1 MSYRQPKI
9 VDDKSGQVL
18 GQSIVQGAQNLAQG
32 AMQMA
37 QKNQLA
43 IKEEKKEEEDL
54 NVGLVNLAAQY
65 NNDLQNAA
73 KLTKEQLGK
82 IKKDFGV
89 SMEDIIKQGYEAQK
103 AFLKDKSTTN
113 REAVE
118 TNASRRTNI
127 NKWMVQTGSLV
138 ENVSTLAAQSTSDIE
153 TNVFFPSIKGDDGAA
168 GREMANAFLN
178 KKGYGYGHTADK
190 NDKGVMTDYLIIEK
204 DGKEIARYDET
215 DMSTITK
222 VWDVRKETSVQ
233 TVQNGAKKEFITNG
247 VNGAT
252 INNSVKATDATK
264 LNGEGNPT
272 IIPAEIKTVNG
283 NVVQRQ
289 ELDPTAIANI
299 VEAQVQIMRTNV
311 NEMQSSEKG
320 LTLTDFGITNEYAE
334 ISAATSINGGIGFDK
349 NITLKMQ
356 DKLLAQKVEET
367 VLKGINVTKEVI
379 PGENGEP
386 DTIRYY
392 NDKVLG
398 RDRKTNETSAGER
411 QMAKDYNTVAAN
423 FDSTI
428 DSYTAPD
435 NDPSKKQ
442 TIAQKVIGGTGLGI
456 GAVVFARNQNRT
468 LDDVSV
474 NSDGSLLLRW
484 GPPNYG
490 IVQPSQ
496 NPEKKEAKDAML
508 AGNPNKMITINPNR
522 KPGVKEI
529 KVRASILTPDLNS
542 LSFDLTNKNQLRNLI
557 QLTTSQDATGA
568 EKLIKKYNLN

>member
-18 GQSIVQGAQNLAQG
+18 GQAIVQGAQNLAQG
-32 AMQMA
+32 AMLMA

-73 KLTKEQLGK
+73 KLTKEKLGK
-82 IKKDFGV
+82 IKKDFGI

-103 AFLKDKSTTN
+103 TFLKDKTTEN

-118 TNASRRTNI
+118 ANASRRTSI
-127 NKWMVQTGSLV
+127 NKWMVQTGTLV
-138 ENVSTLAAQSTSDIE
+138 ENVSLLAGQATSDIE
-153 TNVFFPSIKGDDGAA
+153 TNVFFPSIKGDDGTA

-178 KKGYGYGHTADK
+178 KKGYSYGHKSYK
-190 NDKGVMTDYLIIEK
+190 NDDNVMTDYLIIEK

-233 TVQNGAKKEFITNG
+233 TVQNGAKKEFITEG

-283 NVVQRQ
+283 NIVQRQ
-289 ELDPTAIANI
+289 ALDPTAIANI

-320 LTLTDFGITNEYAE
+320 LTLRDFGITNEYAD
-334 ISAATSINGGIGFDK
+334 ISAATSASGGIGSDK
-349 NITLKMQ
+349 NITSKMQ
-356 DKLLAQKVEET
+356 DKLLAKKVEET
-367 VLKGINVTKEVI
+367 VLKGLNVTKEVI

-386 DTIRYY
+386 DTVRYY
-392 NDKVLG
+392 NDKILG
-398 RDRKTNETSAGER
+398 RDRKTTETSATER
-411 QMAKDYNTVAAN
+411 QRARGYQTTVENFNRTIAA
-423 FDSTI
+423 
-428 DSYTAPD
+428 YTAPAD
-435 NDPSKKQ
+435 NTDKKQ
-442 TIAQKVIGGTGLGI
+442 SITQKIIGGAQI
-456 GAVVFARNQNRT
+456 DKGAVIFVRNQNRT
-468 LDDVSV
+468 IEEVIDNQND
-474 NSDGSLLLRW
+474 SLTLRF
-484 GPPNYG
+484 G
-490 IVQPSQ
+490 QPSYGQ
-496 NPEKKEAKDAML
+496 VSQQLEPEKFKARAFML
-508 AGNPNKMITINPNR
+508 QNKPNARVEVT
-522 KPGVKEI
+522 PGVFVKA
-529 KVRASILTPDLNS
+529 RTLAPDLNS
-542 LSFDLTNKNQLRNLI
+542 VTFDLKNRNQLSNLL
-557 QLTTSQDATGA
+557 QLATGQDATGA
-568 EKLIKKYNLN
+568 SNLIKKYNLN

>member
-138 ENVSTLAAQSTSDIE
+138 ENVSALAGQATSDIE

-233 TVQNGAKKEFITNG
+233 TVQNGAKKEFITEG

-289 ELDPTAIANI
+289 ELDTTAIANI

-320 LTLTDFGITNEYAE
+320 LTLKDFGITKEYAD
-334 ISAATSINGGIGFDK
+334 ISAATSISGGIGFDK

-367 VLKGINVTKEVI
+367 VLKGLNVTKEVI

-411 QMAKDYNTVAAN
+411 QKAKDYNTVAAN
-423 FDSTI
+423 FDNTI
-428 DSYTAPD
+428 NSYTAPD
-435 NDPSKKQ
+435 NDPNKKQ
-442 TIAQKVIGGTGLGI
+442 TIAEKVIGGTGLGV

-474 NSDGSLLLRW
+474 NSDGSVKLRW

-490 IVQPSQ
+490 DIQARSEPF
-496 NPEKKEAKDAML
+496 KYAAKTAML
-508 AGNPNKMITINPNR
+508 AGNPNEMITVNPNR
-522 KPGVKEI
+522 AADVAEI
-529 KVRASILTPDLNS
+529 KVPARLLAPDLNS
-542 LSFDLTNKNQLRNLI
+542 LSFDLKNKNQLRNLI
-557 QLTTSQDATGA
+557 ELTTSQDATGA